1 MGRHTD
7 RVTVDAIDTFESAA
21 RCFVELVETIPPSA
35 LDGPGLGEWD
45 LRSLVGHT
53 SRSLTTV
60 TTYLAR
66 PAPAV
71 EVPSAVA
78 YYSWV
83 VQQVGADPAGVAER
97 GRQAG
102 TALGNEPAAAVRALL
117 DSALSAVRGAV
128 GDPIIETLAGGM
140 RLSDYL
146 PTRIFEL
153 VVHTLDIAAALH
165 LDVTIPRAALD
176 DTIRLATELAVLRG
190 DGPTLLL
197 ALTGRKPLPDNYSV
211 L

>member
-1 MGRHTD
+1 M
-7 RVTVDAIDTFESAA
+7 TVDAVAPFQSAG
-21 RCFVELVETIPPSA
+21 RCFVDLVDTIPPTA
-35 LDGPGLGEWD
+35 WDGPGLGEWD

-53 SRSLTTV
+53 SRSLSTV

-71 EVPSAVA
+71 DIPSAAA

-83 VQQVGADPAGVAER
+83 VQQIGADPASVAER

-102 TALGNEPAAAVRALL
+102 VALGQDPAGAVRVLRENAV
-117 DSALSAVRGAV
+117 SAVGGV
-128 GDPIIETLAGGM
+128 IGDPIIETLAGGM

-146 PTRIFEL
+146 PTRTFEL
-153 VVHTLDIAAALH
+153 VVHTLDIAAAQD
-165 LDVTIPRAALD
+165 LDVTIPANALTD
-176 DTIRLATELAVLRG
+176 AIRIATELAVLRG
-190 DGPTLLL
+190 DGPSLLL
-197 ALTGRKPLPDNYSV
+197 ALTGRKPLRDNYSV

>member
-1 MGRHTD
+1 M
-7 RVTVDAIDTFESAA
+7 TVDAIDTYESAA
-21 RCFVELVETIPPSA
+21 RCFADLVETIPQTA
-35 LDGPGLGEWD
+35 WDGPRLGEWD

-53 SRSLTTV
+53 GRSLTTV

-66 PAPAV
+66 PAPTV
-71 EVPSAVA
+71 DVPSAVA

-102 TALGNEPAAAVRALL
+102 AALGPDPAAAIRLLLAEALG
-117 DSALSAVRGAV
+117 AVRGV
-128 GDPIIETLAGGM
+128 SGDPVIETLAGGM

-153 VVHTLDIAAALH
+153 VVHTLDIAAAQD
-165 LDVTIPRAALD
+165 LDVTIPADALT
-176 DTIRLATELAVLRG
+176 DTIRIATELAVLRG
-190 DGPTLLL
+190 DGPSMLL